1 VIRAHQCRTCAA
13 DCAARAQGYGVSV
26 KRAAI
31 LLAMSECWTKL
42 ADLTEQYEATKRE
55 QGDADSD

>member
-1 VIRAHQCRTCAA
+1 MITANQCRVCSS
-13 DCAARAQGYGVSV
+13 DCAARAHGCGVSQ

-42 ADLTEQYEATKRE
+42 ADLTEQYEAAKRE
-55 QGDADSD
+55 EDASPY